1 MNTDSMNVKRTKHD
15 ERSEATRAAL
25 MAAARPLFADRGF
38 AGVGTEEIVRAAGV
52 TRGAL
57 YHQFRDKR
65 ELFAAIFEQLEGELA
80 QRVGEAAAASGATE
94 PLAALRV
101 GTDAWLDA
109 CTEREVQRIVLL
121 DGPAV
126 LGTERARE
134 IGLRHS
140 VGLVEAA
147 LQAAVEAGQLAPQPV
162 RGLAHI
168 LIGAV
173 DEAALYVA
181 TSDDQVAA
189 RAEVGAVLDRLLQT
203 LS

>member
-1 MNTDSMNVKRTKHD
+1 MNVKRTKHD

-65 ELFAAIFEQLEGELA
+65 ELFAAVFEQLEGELA

>member
-1 MNTDSMNVKRTKHD
+1 MNVKRTRHD

-25 MAAARPLFADRGF
+25 VAAARPLFADRGF

-65 ELFAAIFEQLEGELA
+65 ELFAAVFEQLEGELA
-80 QRVGEAAAASGATE
+80 QLVGEAAVASGATE

-101 GTDAWLDA
+101 GTNAWLDA
-109 CTEREVQRIVLL
+109 CTEPEVQRIVLL

-147 LQAAVEAGQLAPQPV
+147 LQAAVDAGQLAPQPV

-181 TSDDQVAA
+181 TSDDQIAA
-189 RAEVGAVLDRLLQT
+189 RAEVSAVLDRLLNT